1 MSILDVDATER
12 RDPAHVRTKEF
23 AQVRR
28 GYDPDQVRR
37 YLRTVATWMDDLETD
52 LAEARA
58 AAGSG
63 GAEQAEVR
71 ESRED
76 LYAALG
82 VRVAEV
88 LRTAEGVAE
97 QVTRE
102 TQETAQRLLDEA
114 RAEALSL
121 RHRAQEEAEAM
132 RQSAQEQ
139 SETLQR
145 TAQEEADRAREEAA
159 GALENARIEAER
171 TITSLSERRTVLA
184 AELHATKSRLMG
196 IVTQLEEKAEE
207 ESHVQSE
214 LRKAWTPEAA
224 SGSVPPDD
232 PRRDPQSAPDIP
244 AFIPPPAPPR
254 TFRGRSNQVP
264 APAAAGIP
272 SVRASSSPPVDPVS
286 DAAAVEV
293 HGLHRP
299 ELLERPGEVHE
310 PHARR
315 PPGRRP
321 STTTSRSVSFAVT
334 ARAGII
340 EG

>member
-121 RHRAQEEAEAM
+121 RHRAQEEA
-132 RQSAQEQ
+132 
-139 SETLQR
+139 
-145 TAQEEADRAREEAA
+145 A

-254 TFRGRSNQVP
+254 AFREPPEPPASEPVASEAAHSEPAQGEGREPRAASVFEDGRDLADLLGP
-264 APAAAGIP
+264 GPAADLSFPEFP
-272 SVRASSSPPVDPVS
+272 S
-286 DAAAVEV
+286 
-293 HGLHRP
+293 L
-299 ELLERPGEVHE
+299 ELPTLEEEEH
-310 PHARR
+310 RR
-315 PPGRRP
+315 P
-321 STTTSRSVSFAVT
+321 
-334 ARAGII
+334 
-340 EG
+340 

>member
-254 TFRGRSNQVP
+254 AFREPPEPPASEPVASEAAHSEPAQGEGREPRAASVFEDGRDLADLLGP
-264 APAAAGIP
+264 GPAADLSFPEFP
-272 SVRASSSPPVDPVS
+272 S
-286 DAAAVEV
+286 
-293 HGLHRP
+293 L
-299 ELLERPGEVHE
+299 ELPTLEEEEH
-310 PHARR
+310 RR
-315 PPGRRP
+315 P
-321 STTTSRSVSFAVT
+321 
-334 ARAGII
+334 
-340 EG
+340 

>member
-171 TITSLSERRTVLA
+171 TITSLSE
-184 AELHATKSRLMG
+184 
-196 IVTQLEEKAEE
+196 
-207 ESHVQSE
+207 

-254 TFRGRSNQVP
+254 AFREPPEPPASEPVASEAAHSEPAQGEGREPRAASVFEDGRDLADLLGP
-264 APAAAGIP
+264 GPAADLSFPEFP
-272 SVRASSSPPVDPVS
+272 S
-286 DAAAVEV
+286 
-293 HGLHRP
+293 L
-299 ELLERPGEVHE
+299 ELPTLEEEEH
-310 PHARR
+310 RR
-315 PPGRRP
+315 P
-321 STTTSRSVSFAVT
+321 
-334 ARAGII
+334 
-340 EG
+340 